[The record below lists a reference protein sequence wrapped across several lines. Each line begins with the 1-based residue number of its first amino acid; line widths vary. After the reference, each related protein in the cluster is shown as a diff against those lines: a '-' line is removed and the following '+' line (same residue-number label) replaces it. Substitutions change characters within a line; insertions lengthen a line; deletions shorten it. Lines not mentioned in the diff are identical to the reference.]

1 MYRIPASCSMHE
13 IHINKL
19 CECNGFMRT
28 YKCFSGYLAEVKG
41 LKYWNKL
48 SMMEISLHV
57 QDT

>member
-1 MYRIPASCSMHE
+1 
-13 IHINKL
+13 
-19 CECNGFMRT
+19 MRT

-57 QDT
+57 QDA